1 MSMKNIKFTGLL
13 TRKKAVR
20 YLIYVLFVCA
30 FAVFVIK
37 LNQVEKTEL
46 VVRTGQTFEKAK
58 VVKILQDN
66 LEENGTRVGEQKVRV
81 RMLTGVRKG
90 EELDI
95 TSSSGYLF
103 GAACKP
109 GMKVIVMQSVAGDS
123 TVASVYTQ
131 DREGVI
137 YIFALI
143 YLLVLC
149 LIGGKQ
155 GIKGCLGLVFTFFCV
170 IFVYLPLVYLKYSP
184 FWTAVF
190 VCFITT
196 LVTMYLIGGPTRKTC
211 AATLGT
217 LVGVILAGV
226 SAWCFSKA
234 SGISGYNVS
243 DIETLMTLWNTN
255 RIQVGGLLF
264 SGLLKIVIRRCQN
277 ILFCQNP
284 RDLTRTFPGS
294 TEGKNLPHNLCR
306 FRIRFEMVFHSFGFP
321 VAVGRATSEP
331 FAALGLQLFHG
342 ADLPA
347 RVLCVQLVCPVA
359 DGIKIVA
366 ALNRRI
372 HAIVHRNEPHVLL
385 REINLHVVAD
395 LQVLTPQPGGIL
407 YNQGGDLPGFDH
419 FHDLF
424 PTRPLK

>member
-1 MSMKNIKFTGLL
+1 MSMKNTKFTGLL

-20 YLIYVLFVCA
+20 YLIYILFVCV

-109 GMKVIVMQSVAGDS
+109 DMKVIVMQSVAGDS

-196 LVTMYLIGGPTRKTC
+196 LVTMYLIGGPTQKTC

-264 SGLLKIVIRRCQN
+264 SGLLISCLGAVMDVAMSISSAIDEIYRQNLSLSRKELFKAGLRVGRDMMGTDSNTLILAFAGSSVSTLLLDYSYNLPYQQIINSNNIGIAIMQGLAGSFGIVLSVPFTVLICT
-277 ILFCQNP
+277 ILFH
-284 RDLTRTFPGS
+284 
-294 TEGKNLPHNLCR
+294 K
-306 FRIRFEMVFHSFGFP
+306 
-321 VAVGRATSEP
+321 
-331 FAALGLQLFHG
+331 
-342 ADLPA
+342 
-347 RVLCVQLVCPVA
+347 
-359 DGIKIVA
+359 K
-366 ALNRRI
+366 
-372 HAIVHRNEPHVLL
+372 
-385 REINLHVVAD
+385 
-395 LQVLTPQPGGIL
+395 
-407 YNQGGDLPGFDH
+407 
-419 FHDLF
+419 
-424 PTRPLK
+424 

>member
-1 MSMKNIKFTGLL
+1 MKSTKFTGLL

-131 DREGVI
+131 DREGGI

-264 SGLLKIVIRRCQN
+264 SGLLISCLGAVMDVAMSISSAIDEIYRQNLSLSRKELFKAGLRVGRDMMGTDSNTLILAFAGSSVSTLLLDYSYNLPYQQIINSNNIGIAIMQGLAGSFGIVLSVPFTVLICT
-277 ILFCQNP
+277 ILFH
-284 RDLTRTFPGS
+284 
-294 TEGKNLPHNLCR
+294 K
-306 FRIRFEMVFHSFGFP
+306 
-321 VAVGRATSEP
+321 
-331 FAALGLQLFHG
+331 
-342 ADLPA
+342 
-347 RVLCVQLVCPVA
+347 
-359 DGIKIVA
+359 K
-366 ALNRRI
+366 
-372 HAIVHRNEPHVLL
+372 
-385 REINLHVVAD
+385 
-395 LQVLTPQPGGIL
+395 
-407 YNQGGDLPGFDH
+407 
-419 FHDLF
+419 
-424 PTRPLK
+424 

>member
-1 MSMKNIKFTGLL
+1 MSMKNTKFTGLF

-264 SGLLKIVIRRCQN
+264 SGLLISCLGAVMDVVMSISSAIDEIYRQNLSLSRKELFKAGLRVGRDMMGTDSNTLILAFAGSSVSTLLLDYSYNLPYQQIINSNNIGIAIMQGLAGSFGIVLSVPFTVLICT
-277 ILFCQNP
+277 ILFH
-284 RDLTRTFPGS
+284 
-294 TEGKNLPHNLCR
+294 K
-306 FRIRFEMVFHSFGFP
+306 
-321 VAVGRATSEP
+321 
-331 FAALGLQLFHG
+331 
-342 ADLPA
+342 
-347 RVLCVQLVCPVA
+347 
-359 DGIKIVA
+359 K
-366 ALNRRI
+366 
-372 HAIVHRNEPHVLL
+372 
-385 REINLHVVAD
+385 
-395 LQVLTPQPGGIL
+395 
-407 YNQGGDLPGFDH
+407 
-419 FHDLF
+419 
-424 PTRPLK
+424 

>member
-1 MSMKNIKFTGLL
+1 MGNIKFTGLL
-13 TRKKAVR
+13 TRRKAVR
-20 YLIYVLFVCA
+20 YLIYLLLVCV

-58 VVKILQDN
+58 VVKVLEDN
-66 LEENGTRVGEQKVRV
+66 LQENGTRVGEQKVRV
-81 RMLTGVRKG
+81 RMLTGERKG
-90 EELDI
+90 QNLDI

-143 YLLVLC
+143 YLLALC

-155 GIKGCLGLVFTFFCV
+155 GIKGCLGLIFTFFCV
-170 IFVYLPLVYLKYSP
+170 IFVYLPLVYLKFSP

-217 LVGVILAGV
+217 LAGVVLAGI

-234 SGISGYNVS
+234 SGISGFNVS

-264 SGLLKIVIRRCQN
+264 SGLLISCLGAVMDVAMSISSAIDEIYRQN
-277 ILFCQNP
+277 TM
-284 RDLTRTFPGS
+284 LTRKELFKAGLRVGRDMMGTDSNTLILAFAGS
-294 TEGKNLPHNLCR
+294 SVSTLLLDYSYDLPYQQIINSNNIGIAIMQGLAG
-306 FRIRFEMVFHSFGFP
+306 SFGI
-321 VAVGRATSEP
+321 VLSVP
-331 FAALGLQLFHG
+331 FTVLICTVLFH
-342 ADLPA
+342 
-347 RVLCVQLVCPVA
+347 
-359 DGIKIVA
+359 K
-366 ALNRRI
+366 
-372 HAIVHRNEPHVLL
+372 
-385 REINLHVVAD
+385 
-395 LQVLTPQPGGIL
+395 
-407 YNQGGDLPGFDH
+407 
-419 FHDLF
+419 
-424 PTRPLK
+424 K

>member
-1 MSMKNIKFTGLL
+1 MKNIKLTGLL

-20 YLIYVLFVCA
+20 YLIYFLLVCV
-30 FAVFVIK
+30 FAVFVIR

-81 RMLTGVRKG
+81 HMLTGVRKG

-131 DREGVI
+131 DRESVI

-143 YLLVLC
+143 YLLALC
-149 LIGGKQ
+149 MIGGKQ

-184 FWTAVF
+184 FWTAGF

-217 LVGVILAGV
+217 LAGVVLAGI

-264 SGLLKIVIRRCQN
+264 SGLLISCLGAVMDVAMSISSAIDEIYKQN
-277 ILFCQNP
+277 SS
-284 RDLTRTFPGS
+284 LTRTELFKAGLRVGRDMMGTDSNTLILAFAGS
-294 TEGKNLPHNLCR
+294 SVSTLLLDYAYDLPYQQIINSNNIGIAIMQGLAG
-306 FRIRFEMVFHSFGFP
+306 SFGI
-321 VAVGRATSEP
+321 VLSVP
-331 FAALGLQLFHG
+331 FTVLICTVLFHKNK
-342 ADLPA
+342 
-347 RVLCVQLVCPVA
+347 QL
-359 DGIKIVA
+359 D
-366 ALNRRI
+366 
-372 HAIVHRNEPHVLL
+372 
-385 REINLHVVAD
+385 
-395 LQVLTPQPGGIL
+395 
-407 YNQGGDLPGFDH
+407 
-419 FHDLF
+419 
-424 PTRPLK
+424 

>member
-1 MSMKNIKFTGLL
+1 MKNIKLTGLL

-20 YLIYVLFVCA
+20 YLIYFLLVCV
-30 FAVFVIK
+30 FAVFVIR

-81 RMLTGVRKG
+81 HMLTGVRKG

-131 DREGVI
+131 DRESVI

-143 YLLVLC
+143 YLLALC
-149 LIGGKQ
+149 MIGGKQ

-217 LVGVILAGV
+217 LAGVVLAGI

-234 SGISGYNVS
+234 SGISGYHVS
-243 DIETLMTLWNTN
+243 DIETLMTLCNTN

-264 SGLLKIVIRRCQN
+264 SGLLISCLGAVMDVAMSISSAIDEIYKQN
-277 ILFCQNP
+277 SS
-284 RDLTRTFPGS
+284 LTRTELFKAGLRVGRDMMGTDSNTLILAFAGS
-294 TEGKNLPHNLCR
+294 SVSTLLLDYAYDLPYQQIINSNNIGIAIMQGLAG
-306 FRIRFEMVFHSFGFP
+306 SFGIVLSVSFT
-321 VAVGRATSEP
+321 VLICTV
-331 FAALGLQLFHG
+331 LFHKNK
-342 ADLPA
+342 
-347 RVLCVQLVCPVA
+347 QL
-359 DGIKIVA
+359 D
-366 ALNRRI
+366 
-372 HAIVHRNEPHVLL
+372 
-385 REINLHVVAD
+385 
-395 LQVLTPQPGGIL
+395 
-407 YNQGGDLPGFDH
+407 
-419 FHDLF
+419 
-424 PTRPLK
+424 

>member
-1 MSMKNIKFTGLL
+1 MKNTKFTGLL
-13 TRKKAVR
+13 TKKKTVR
-20 YLIYVLFVCA
+20 YLIYFFLVCV

-58 VVKILQDN
+58 VVKVLEDN
-66 LEENGTRVGEQKVRV
+66 LQENGTRVGEQKVRV
-81 RMLTGVRKG
+81 HMLTGERKG
-90 EELDI
+90 QDLDI

-109 GMKVIVMQSVAGDS
+109 GMRVIVMQSVAGDS

-143 YLLVLC
+143 YLLALC

-155 GIKGCLGLVFTFFCV
+155 GIKGCLGLIFTFFCV
-170 IFVYLPLVYLKYSP
+170 IFVYLPLVYLKFSP

-217 LVGVILAGV
+217 LAGVVLAGI

-234 SGISGYNVS
+234 SGISGFNVS

-264 SGLLKIVIRRCQN
+264 SGLLISCLGAVMDVAMSISSAIDEIYRQN
-277 ILFCQNP
+277 AS
-284 RDLTRTFPGS
+284 LTRKELFKAGLRVGRDMMGTDSNTLILAFAGS
-294 TEGKNLPHNLCR
+294 SVSTLLLDYSYNLPYQQIINSNNIGIAIMQGLAG
-306 FRIRFEMVFHSFGFP
+306 SFGI
-321 VAVGRATSEP
+321 VLSVP
-331 FAALGLQLFHG
+331 FTVLICTVLFH
-342 ADLPA
+342 
-347 RVLCVQLVCPVA
+347 
-359 DGIKIVA
+359 KS
-366 ALNRRI
+366 
-372 HAIVHRNEPHVLL
+372 
-385 REINLHVVAD
+385 
-395 LQVLTPQPGGIL
+395 
-407 YNQGGDLPGFDH
+407 
-419 FHDLF
+419 
-424 PTRPLK
+424 K

>member
-1 MSMKNIKFTGLL
+1 MKNIKLTGLL

-20 YLIYVLFVCA
+20 YLIYFLLVCV
-30 FAVFVIK
+30 FAVFVIR

-81 RMLTGVRKG
+81 HMLTGVRKG

-131 DREGVI
+131 DRESVI

-143 YLLVLC
+143 YLLALC
-149 LIGGKQ
+149 MIGGKQ

-217 LVGVILAGV
+217 LAGVVLAGI

-264 SGLLKIVIRRCQN
+264 SGLLISCLGAVMDVAMSISSAIYEIYKQN
-277 ILFCQNP
+277 SSLTTTELFKAGLRVGRDMMGTDSNTLILAFAGSSVSTLLLDYAY
-284 RDLTRTFPGS
+284 DLPYQQIINSNNIGIAIMQ
-294 TEGKNLPHNLCR
+294 GLAG
-306 FRIRFEMVFHSFGFP
+306 SFGI
-321 VAVGRATSEP
+321 VLSVP
-331 FAALGLQLFHG
+331 FTVLICTVLFHKNK
-342 ADLPA
+342 
-347 RVLCVQLVCPVA
+347 QL
-359 DGIKIVA
+359 D
-366 ALNRRI
+366 
-372 HAIVHRNEPHVLL
+372 
-385 REINLHVVAD
+385 
-395 LQVLTPQPGGIL
+395 
-407 YNQGGDLPGFDH
+407 
-419 FHDLF
+419 
-424 PTRPLK
+424 

>member
-1 MSMKNIKFTGLL
+1 MSMKNTKFTGLF

-264 SGLLKIVIRRCQN
+264 SGLLISCLGAVMDVAMSISSAIDEIYRQNLSLSRKELFKAGLRVGRDMMGTDSNTLILAFAGSSVSTLLLDYSYNLPYQQIINSNNIGIAIMQGLAGSFGIVLSVPFTVLICT
-277 ILFCQNP
+277 ILFH
-284 RDLTRTFPGS
+284 
-294 TEGKNLPHNLCR
+294 K
-306 FRIRFEMVFHSFGFP
+306 
-321 VAVGRATSEP
+321 
-331 FAALGLQLFHG
+331 
-342 ADLPA
+342 
-347 RVLCVQLVCPVA
+347 
-359 DGIKIVA
+359 K
-366 ALNRRI
+366 
-372 HAIVHRNEPHVLL
+372 
-385 REINLHVVAD
+385 
-395 LQVLTPQPGGIL
+395 
-407 YNQGGDLPGFDH
+407 
-419 FHDLF
+419 
-424 PTRPLK
+424 

>member
-1 MSMKNIKFTGLL
+1 MKKTKFTGLL

-20 YLIYVLFVCA
+20 YLIYFLFVCV

-37 LNQVEKTEL
+37 LDQVEKTEL

-90 EELDI
+90 EELDV

-217 LVGVILAGV
+217 LIGVILAGV

-264 SGLLKIVIRRCQN
+264 SGLLISCLGAVMDVAMSISSAIDEIYRQNLSLSRKELFTAGLRVGRDMMGTDSNTLILAFAGSSVSTLLLDYSYNLPYQQIINSNNIGIAIMQGLAGSFGIVLSVPFTVLICT
-277 ILFCQNP
+277 ILFH
-284 RDLTRTFPGS
+284 
-294 TEGKNLPHNLCR
+294 K
-306 FRIRFEMVFHSFGFP
+306 
-321 VAVGRATSEP
+321 
-331 FAALGLQLFHG
+331 
-342 ADLPA
+342 
-347 RVLCVQLVCPVA
+347 
-359 DGIKIVA
+359 K
-366 ALNRRI
+366 
-372 HAIVHRNEPHVLL
+372 
-385 REINLHVVAD
+385 
-395 LQVLTPQPGGIL
+395 
-407 YNQGGDLPGFDH
+407 
-419 FHDLF
+419 
-424 PTRPLK
+424 